1 MFVQSR
7 THGEGIPGCLT
18 EVFLATRTTR
28 ATNCHRLRGCHV
40 VSHNTS
46 KQRLYDTFMGSYLGM
61 SAAPAVTTTTTQTQT
76 ERNISVPGET
86 QKQPHER

>member
-7 THGEGIPGCLT
+7 THGEGLPGRLT
-18 EVFLATRTTR
+18 EVFLTTR

-46 KQRLYDTFMGSYLGM
+46 KQRLYDTFMGSYLRM
-61 SAAPAVTTTTTQTQT
+61 SAAPAVKTTTTQTQT
-76 ERNISVPGET
+76 ERNVSVPGET